1 MSSLYFS
8 KFPKI
13 EYNGN
18 TIKNITLRAK
28 VLENFKRVATNFYPY
43 TIEDGQTADSL
54 AYDYYDDPN
63 YVWVIYLVND
73 IIDPYYD
80 WPLSTVNFEKYIIKK
95 YGSIAAAKSQVAY
108 YKKIPIDY
116 YVNVNDNTYVEAA
129 SNPGLAN
136 SSEWILKTIDED
148 IKIAS
153 LSNPDPAI
161 WLEIDEYTRESEENE
176 NKRYIKLLDKRIL
189 QSFNVQFEEL
199 LNG

>member
-80 WPLSTVNFEKYIIKK
+80 WPLSIVNFEKYIIKK

-153 LSNPDPAI
+153 LSNPNPAI
-161 WLEIDEYTRESEENE
+161 WLEVDSYTKELEENE

-189 QSFNVQFEEL
+189 QSFNIQFEEL